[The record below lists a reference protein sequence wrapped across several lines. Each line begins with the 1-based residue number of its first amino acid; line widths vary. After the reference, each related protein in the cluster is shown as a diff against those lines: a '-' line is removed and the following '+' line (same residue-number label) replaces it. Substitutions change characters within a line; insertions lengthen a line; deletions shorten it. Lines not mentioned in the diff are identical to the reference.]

1 MNFSLIFKEYY
12 PHPIEKV
19 WAAVTDPEALS
30 EWLMETDFEATE
42 GRRFAFWSQS
52 PFSGIPRIE
61 CQMLEMVPPVRM
73 AWSWQG
79 QDMKAPTQ
87 LVFELK
93 AVAGGGTSFTLR
105 HMDETGEEAGEL
117 RKSGWPGNMTNLDT
131 WLDMRL

>member
-19 WAAVTDPEALS
+19 WAAVTDPDALS
-30 EWLMETDFEATE
+30 EWLMETDFVPEE
-42 GRRFAFWSQS
+42 GRRFAFWSR
-52 PFSGIPRIE
+52 IPSSENFRIE
-61 CQMLEMVPPVRM
+61 CQLLEMAPPVRM
-73 AWSWQG
+73 AWSWKG

-93 AVAGGGTSFTLR
+93 AVAGNGTNLTLR
-105 HMDETGEEAGEL
+105 HMDETGEAAGEL